1 MGKTVVL
8 LFFWR
13 GRSKWAVC
21 FEFCSCKDWLDSL
34 FWQHTHTWNTSTGTR
49 SMMFCVFK
57 VCEEIS
63 SLTIVPWNHI
73 IFLSCIIFTKLCK
86 IMHIIQCQGILHDA
100 ICTCDFF
107 FRDAVPFGKR
117 MPALNILVGSQGQL
131 SRWDILK
138 IKNSFYFLSH
148 VTSFEEPYANT
159 GLLEKSWHI
168 FTIVGVSSF

>member
-1 MGKTVVL
+1 M
-8 LFFWR
+8 WR
-13 GRSKWAVC
+13 NIFS
-21 FEFCSCKDWLDSL
+21 
-34 FWQHTHTWNTSTGTR
+34 HN
-49 SMMFCVFK
+49 
-57 VCEEIS
+57 
-63 SLTIVPWNHI
+63 VPWNHI

-138 IKNSFYFLSH
+138 IKNSFYFLSY
-148 VTSFEEPYANT
+148 VTSFEEPYIL
-159 GLLEKSWHI
+159 GSILES
-168 FTIVGVSSF
+168 FSSICYYSLTADSCTFNLDRLWSAYFSYSIHN